1 MIPVRTA
8 RINGAA
14 DEDPEQLDAAQPEV
28 DFRAETRV
36 QTRGMGRN
44 ADIVMASDYV
54 DGVS

>member
-14 DEDPEQLDAAQPEV
+14 DEDPEQVDAEREV

-36 QTRGMGRN
+36 QTRSVGN
-44 ADIVMASDYV
+44 ADIVIASDYV